1 MLLLPSPVLMW
12 STGNFKLW
20 GGDVGSRRSL
30 FGRDSYLQ
38 LDGSSKVDFYN
49 WSNVEFLASGHTTL
63 SKWASCFSW
72 AFVNN
77 LQRDF
82 KPNQLE
88 KVLPGPAVI
97 WRAKV
102 DRGELSAAPELL
114 PCSCA
119 WHIQEHWGHWHVEL
133 GDPPDLRK
141 AERTPRAWA
150 ASRQLK
156 NFLMQVPSWYEE
168 NFRNPASGYV
178 FSAKSHLSCV
188 SCKNQIRNSDRWE
201 LLKTYMLFCFLK
213 GFWQVV

>member
-1 MLLLPSPVLMW
+1 M
-12 STGNFKLW
+12 
-20 GGDVGSRRSL
+20 
-30 FGRDSYLQ
+30 
-38 LDGSSKVDFYN
+38 
-49 WSNVEFLASGHTTL
+49 
-63 SKWASCFSW
+63 
-72 AFVNN
+72 
-77 LQRDF
+77 
-82 KPNQLE
+82 
-88 KVLPGPAVI
+88 LPGPAVI

-213 GFWQVV
+213 GFWQVVWSCAAYYLSLPGLWDAIQNKLFKGLCFSRVKAELPFCISSGSSSSR